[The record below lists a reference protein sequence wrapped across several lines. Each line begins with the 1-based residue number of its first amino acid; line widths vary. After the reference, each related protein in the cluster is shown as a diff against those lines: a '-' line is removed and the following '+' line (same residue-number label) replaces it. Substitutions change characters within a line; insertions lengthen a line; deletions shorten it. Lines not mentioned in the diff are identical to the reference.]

1 MPLDFTTI
9 NRNIDIPTS
18 LNFDPVYE
26 PSRMAGH
33 KFVINP
39 ITGEAMGHV
48 GEGFKCASHAD
59 FFNGVWDQVTENL
72 QGDDIAGAEVRFKSG
87 RMGGF
92 ALMDVQFP
100 SISTEI
106 ETDTG
111 HKTSIRQRIIAL
123 HGVDGKAGSNT
134 TLFGNIDMFC
144 TNGCISGE
152 YSTVRRKNSSQFSL
166 EAFINELRRAKN
178 DFYAESDKLKV
189 FAQTSMEETT
199 VKSLLEDII
208 PSKQKQEKMF
218 ELYMQEAEVRG
229 HNKFSLM
236 SAFTNYAS
244 HTLGNGFELRQ
255 TANRSETEA
264 ITMMNR
270 EVEVNQWMSDQRFLL
285 AA

>member
-1 MPLDFTTI
+1 MALDFTTI
-9 NRNIDIPTS
+9 NRNIDVPFHLDFT
-18 LNFDPVYE
+18 PVFE
-26 PSRMAGH
+26 PSRMADH

-48 GEGFKCASHAD
+48 GEGFKCASHGD
-59 FFNGVWDQVTENL
+59 FFKGVWDQVTENL

-87 RMGGF
+87 RKGGF

-106 ETDTG
+106 ETSTG

-152 YSTVRRKNSSQFSL
+152 YSKVRRRNSSRFSL

-189 FAQTSMEETT
+189 FAQTSMQETT

-208 PSKQKQEKMF
+208 SSKDKQEKMF

-270 EVEVNQWMSDQRFLL
+270 EVEVNQWMSDPRFLE